1 VIHQDYAIDIPR
13 DRIIWHYAKY
23 ALERRTVQVFL
34 DVCFPRADIPRH
46 LLKFIVSNV
55 CDKMNTNPYLSLEKI
70 ETSENGDLA
79 ISEEFPFNMKIA
91 MNAEER
97 KN

>member
-1 VIHQDYAIDIPR
+1 VIHQDFGIAIPR
-13 DRIIWHYAKY
+13 DWIIWHYSKY

-34 DVCFPRADIPRH
+34 DGSFARAEIPSH
-46 LLKFIVSNV
+46 LIKFIVSNV
-55 CDKMNTNPYLSLEKI
+55 CDKMNTNPFLSLKKI
-70 ETSENGDLA
+70 ETAENGDIA
-79 ISEEFPFNMKIA
+79 VSEVFPFNMMVA

>member
-1 VIHQDYAIDIPR
+1 MIHQHYGIAIPR
-13 DRIIWHYAKY
+13 DWIIWHFAKY

-34 DVCFPRADIPRH
+34 DVSFAQADIPRH

-55 CDKMNTNPYLSLEKI
+55 CDKMSTNPYLSMNKI
-70 ETSENGDLA
+70 ETAENGDIA
-79 ISEEFPFNMKIA
+79 ISEVFPFNMMVA

>member
-1 VIHQDYAIDIPR
+1 MIHQDYAIDIPR

-55 CDKMNTNPYLSLEKI
+55 CDKMKTNPYLSLEKI

>member
-1 VIHQDYAIDIPR
+1 VIHQDFGIAIPR

-34 DVCFPRADIPRH
+34 DVCFPRADITRH
-46 LLKFIVSNV
+46 LLKFIASNV
-55 CDKMNTNPYLSLEKI
+55 CDKMNTNPNLSLKKI
-70 ETSENGDLA
+70 ETAENGDIA
-79 ISEEFPFNMKIA
+79 VSEVFPFNA